1 MIRNY
6 SLDGLDLDIEED
18 VDVSVPL
25 RLINALYSD
34 QGSDFLITMAPV
46 ASALTSGGGDLSGF
60 SYFDLDSQAVVA
72 GTTTKLVTW
81 YNAQFYS
88 GFGDPSTP
96 DFYESI
102 ISQGWDPARVVMGVL
117 DSPGDGSG
125 FVSASQ
131 VESTVQALKG
141 SYPNFGG
148 VVGWEYWDA
157 GSGDNL
163 AQPWQWVQAIGNS
176 VFGNVAKKVRKV
188 WWRMKIAGR
197 KVMEPRTP
205 FDESVV
211 RDLTGTYGAGR
222 FQVVRAL
229 NMTNGDA
236 LAARG
241 LLKAKLR

>member
-1 MIRNY
+1 
-6 SLDGLDLDIEED
+6 
-18 VDVSVPL
+18 
-25 RLINALYSD
+25 
-34 QGSDFLITMAPV
+34 MAPV

-96 DFYESI
+96 DFYENI

-131 VESTVQALKG
+131 VESTVQSLKAT
-141 SYPNFGG
+141 YPNFGG

-157 GSGDNL
+157 GSGDNI

-176 VFGNVAKKVRKV
+176 VFGNAAKMIRKAWLKLGV
-188 WWRMKIAGR
+188 GKRN
-197 KVMEPRTP
+197 VMEPRTP

-211 RDLTGTYGAGR
+211 RDLTGAYGAGR
-222 FQVVRAL
+222 FQAVRAL
-229 NMTNGDA
+229 NRTNGDA

-241 LLKAKLR
+241 LLEAKLR